1 MNARA
6 AVGTIDNPQAHDPQ
20 KQTAPLLTAP
30 FLAAPFLNLSATDTL
45 IRRND
50 AEASYQNRNHQMH
63 LMQEALARAQYQDRL
78 SEAESERRARR
89 LVRARR
95 LQRRAERASLRARR
109 AIALAVM
116 Q

>member
-6 AVGTIDNPQAHDPQ
+6 VVGTIDNPQTHDPQ
-20 KQTAPLLTAP
+20 KQAAP
-30 FLAAPFLNLSATDTL
+30 FLAAHFLNLSATDTL

-50 AEASYQNRNHQMH
+50 AEASCQNRNHQMH